1 MATAEKANGEL
12 EPSKESF
19 KKAIKLAPGDKF
31 IRDEYKALLDMM
43 DVKHK
48 EWMKEMG
55 GFLNSAK
62 MKKIEDRDNEEAL
75 LKEKILKKDFNW
87 D

>member
-1 MATAEKANGEL
+1 
-12 EPSKESF
+12 
-19 KKAIKLAPGDKF
+19 
-31 IRDEYKALLDMM
+31 MM

-48 EWMKEMG
+48 EWKKEMG

-62 MKKIEDRDNEEAL
+62 MKKIEDRDNEEAI